1 MTMQNHKDFARIVR
15 RQPTRA
21 GSFAPIVLLVVL
33 LGSAACAAPASD
45 DSAKV
50 TRSSL
55 GAVVS
60 QAPLATEV
68 GVGVL
73 ERGGNAVDAAVATAF
88 ALTVVEPTN
97 SGLGGRTQMLIRSPD
112 GGVAAIDATTQVPA
126 GYPVDTIPPANA
138 GSGYG
143 MIGVPGTVAGLTKAL
158 AAHGTMSLQEVLEP
172 VIALAKNGFPLSAR
186 MAGSIAGVAEHLA
199 KYEGSRRYFLKADGT
214 PYEDGER
221 FVQRDLAQTLEAI
234 AEGGADAFY
243 RGDIADRIAEDMAAN
258 GGFVTRRDLEQYRA
272 RDALVVEGTYR
283 GLDLI
288 GTYLPAAG
296 ANTIEMLQI
305 LEHFDLSDI
314 AGTSR
319 WAVIVAQALRLG
331 FLDRLTDLANMG
343 PAEHFPSATNAR
355 QLVSQERAAA
365 RAATIRMPDE
375 TAALTTD
382 IPTVAGTLPPG
393 HTTHLSVVDARGG
406 AVALTQ
412 SLGPTLGA
420 KVAAPGLGFAYAATM
435 GYLSGE
441 AKSAGIRALGPG
453 DRASSRQ
460 SPMMV
465 LRNGRVE
472 YVLGGSGARR
482 ILSAL
487 VQVVSRTVD
496 EGLSLEEAVAAPR
509 VHVEPSDEGVIY
521 LQMRDE
527 AQWSDEDRAQVA
539 ALGLEVRDV
548 RSVGN
553 VSAIYADAATGE
565 YVGVA
570 DPGGA
575 GSAGSPRRSPPSR

>member
-1 MTMQNHKDFARIVR
+1 
-15 RQPTRA
+15 
-21 GSFAPIVLLVVL
+21 
-33 LGSAACAAPASD
+33 
-45 DSAKV
+45 
-50 TRSSL
+50 
-55 GAVVS
+55 
-60 QAPLATEV
+60 
-68 GVGVL
+68 
-73 ERGGNAVDAAVATAF
+73 VDAAVATAF
-88 ALTVVEPTN
+88 TLAVVEPTS
-97 SGLGGRTQMLIRSPD
+97 SGIGGRTQLLIRSPD
-112 GGVAAIDATTQVPA
+112 GEVAAIDATTQVPA
-126 GYPVDTIPPANA
+126 GYPVDTVPPANA

-158 AAHGTMSLQEVLEP
+158 AAHGTMLLPEVLEP
-172 VIALAKNGFPLSAR
+172 VIALAKDGFPLSAR
-186 MAGSIAGVAEHLA
+186 MAGSIASAAEHLA
-199 KYEGSRRYFLKADGT
+199 KYEGSRQYFLRDDGS
-214 PYEDGER
+214 PYRAGER

-243 RGDIADRIAEDMAAN
+243 RGDIADRIAEDMAAK
-258 GGFVTRRDLEQYRA
+258 GGFVTRHDLEQYRA

-314 AGTSR
+314 AGTPR

-343 PAEHFPSATNAR
+343 PAEHFPSAANALH
-355 QLVSQERAAA
+355 LVSKERAAA
-365 RAATIRMPDE
+365 RAATIRLPGE

-382 IPTVAGTLPPG
+382 VPTVPGTLPPG
-393 HTTHLSVVDARGG
+393 HTTHLSV
-406 AVALTQ
+406 
-412 SLGPTLGA
+412 
-420 KVAAPGLGFAYAATM
+420 
-435 GYLSGE
+435 
-441 AKSAGIRALGPG
+441 IRALGPG

-465 LRNGRVE
+465 LRGGRVE

-496 EGLSLEEAVAAPR
+496 GGLALEAAVAAPR
-509 VHVEPSDEGVIY
+509 VHVEPSDEGIIY

-527 AQWSDEDRAQVA
+527 AQWSDQDRAQVA
-539 ALGLEVRDV
+539 ALGFEVQDV

-553 VSAIYADAATGE
+553 VSAIYVDAATEE

-575 GSAGSPRRSPPSR
+575 GSAGSPRRPPPDR